1 MSEINTGSAGGNAS
15 LRRNRKTVVKTQ
27 SKNKNFIT
35 LIKFFNG
42 IENTY
47 VSTRK
52 IKLQLSLFYLCS
64 GGNILLSYLLD
75 SIPHSADALCFCGK
89 NKLPKSENCT
99 DSRGT
104 SFSFRLV
111 F

>member
-35 LIKFFNG
+35 LIKL
-42 IENTY
+42 NTY

-99 DSRGT
+99 DSGNT
-104 SFSFRLV
+104 SFGFRLV

>member
-1 MSEINTGSAGGNAS
+1 MKLTQDLLEEMQAFVATEKQLSKRRVRTKTLLHS
-15 LRRNRKTVVKTQ
+15 LSLK
-27 SKNKNFIT
+27 
-35 LIKFFNG
+35 L
-42 IENTY
+42 NTY

-99 DSRGT
+99 DSGGT
-104 SFSFRLV
+104 SFGFRLV
-111 F
+111 L